1 MKVRIELVFTQNFWL
16 ENVISVLVLQ
26 ELIMVTLE
34 GYSLKNLY
42 EYLQIVLL
50 A

>member
-1 MKVRIELVFTQNFWL
+1 MKVRIELVFTQKFWL

-34 GYSLKNLY
+34 GYSLKKY

-50 A
+50 T

>member
-26 ELIMVTLE
+26 ELIMVTLG
-34 GYSLKNLY
+34 GYSLKKSL
-42 EYLQIVLL
+42 
-50 A
+50 